1 MNSLS
6 LMSGVEREKESNPQY
21 SCANLAVLADKIA

>member
-6 LMSGVEREKESNPQY
+6 LMSGMEREKESNPQY
-21 SCANLAVLADKIA
+21 SSANLAVLADKIA